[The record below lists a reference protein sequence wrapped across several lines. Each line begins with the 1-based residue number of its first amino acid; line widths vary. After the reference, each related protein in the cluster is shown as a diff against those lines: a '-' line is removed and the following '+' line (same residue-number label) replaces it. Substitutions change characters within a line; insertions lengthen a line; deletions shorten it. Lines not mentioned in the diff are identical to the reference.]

1 MSSKAAPVV
10 TGQGVGDNNRHIS
23 NAVASAEGVRAALN
37 TLPFAVTDG
46 SYIQGVSLPTGSAT
60 DVRHKLGRKAQ
71 GWLVL
76 RALDGAAVLYE
87 VSGYNTKTSIRLYN
101 NSGANTT
108 VDLWFF

>member
-1 MSSKAAPVV
+1 MSTKAAPVV

-23 NAVASAEGVRAALN
+23 NAVASAEGVPGRPN
-37 TLPFAVTDG
+37 TSRRRDG
-46 SYIQGVSLPTGSAT
+46 RQLHSGGKPAHRQ
-60 DVRHKLGRKAQ
+60 RNGRKAIS
-71 GWLVL
+71 W
-76 RALDGAAVLYE
+76 GARPRVAGAAGPRRRFAVLYE